1 MHAVHVLDNP
11 AWHALVGTQASLGR
25 GDGLARRFDPE
36 VSVFAAVPDEPRAE
50 HWDALRALIG
60 SLGGG
65 AVVRSEL
72 PDLDGW
78 SVRFRAGAVQMVHS
92 RAGDGRSVDGDVV
105 VERLGPNDVPEM
117 TDLVERTRPG
127 PFTARTIELG
137 TYLGVRDEGRL
148 VAMAGTRMRP
158 AGYTEISAV
167 CTDEGHRGRGLARL
181 LVTRM
186 VEEIEARDETPCLH
200 ALDSNAGAIRL
211 YEQLGFTVR
220 TVMTFAVVLPDQ

>member
-1 MHAVHVLDNP
+1 
-11 AWHALVGTQASLGR
+11 
-25 GDGLARRFDPE
+25 
-36 VSVFAAVPDEPRAE
+36 
-50 HWDALRALIG
+50 
-60 SLGGG
+60 
-65 AVVRSEL
+65 
-72 PDLDGW
+72 
-78 SVRFRAGAVQMVHS
+78 
-92 RAGDGRSVDGDVV
+92 
-105 VERLGPNDVPEM
+105 M